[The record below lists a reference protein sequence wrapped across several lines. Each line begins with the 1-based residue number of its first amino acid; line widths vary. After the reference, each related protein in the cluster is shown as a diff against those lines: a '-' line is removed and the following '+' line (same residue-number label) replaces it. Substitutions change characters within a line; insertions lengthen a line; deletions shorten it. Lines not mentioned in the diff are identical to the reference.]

1 MGPLMLDVSGFELTH
16 EEIDILDHPLVGGLI
31 LFSRNYHDQKQL
43 SDLVRHI
50 RSVTRN
56 DLVIAT
62 DHEGGRVQRFRQEF
76 SKIPAMGSIAVRSNE
91 NSQRTGYL
99 CEQFGWLMAAEL
111 LAFDIDI
118 SFAPVLDIHGVSEV
132 IGDRS
137 FHQQPQ
143 QIVEL
148 ASEFIKGMH
157 RAGMRA
163 TGKHFPGHGNVLEDS
178 HIAMPV
184 DNRSREQI
192 FALDM
197 AIFKSIHQQGLLD
210 AVMPAHVIYPDV
222 DNLPAGFSETW
233 IKQILRQELAFNG
246 VVFSDDLSMQ
256 GAAQMGNIVER
267 AELAI
272 AAGCDM
278 VLVCNDPNGAANVID
293 GLPSNMGL
301 NINSL
306 DRIKSLRKTTSSD
319 YTTLKK
325 TQDHQIASK
334 VLEQFYANQ

>member
-56 DLVIAT
+56 DILIAT
-62 DHEGGRVQRFRQEF
+62 DHEGGRVQRFRQGF
-76 SKIPAMGSIAVRSNE
+76 SDIPAMGSIHLQTDGDIQQS
-91 NSQRTGYL
+91 GYL
-99 CEQFGWLMAAEL
+99 CEQLGWLMAAEL

-118 SFAPVLDIHGVSEV
+118 SFAPVLDIHGVSAV

-137 FHQQPQ
+137 FHQQPDI
-143 QIVEL
+143 IVQL
-148 ASEFIKGMH
+148 ASKFIKGMH
-157 RAGMRA
+157 RAGMSA

-184 DNRSREQI
+184 DHRSREDI

-222 DNLPAGFSETW
+222 DDLPAGFSQTW
-233 IKQILRQELAFNG
+233 IKQILRQDLDFNG

-256 GAAQMGNIVER
+256 GAVQMGNIVDR

-272 AAGCDM
+272 TAGCDM
-278 VLVCNDPNGAANVID
+278 VLVCNDPNGAVNVID
-293 GLPSNMGL
+293 GLPSNV
-301 NINSL
+301 SL
-306 DRIKSLRKTTSSD
+306 QTTSADRIKSLKKTAGFD
-319 YTTLKK
+319 FYRLKK
-325 TQDHQIASK
+325 TIDYQIASK
-334 VLEQFYANQ
+334 ALDKFYAN

>member
-56 DLVIAT
+56 DILVAT
-62 DHEGGRVQRFRQEF
+62 DHEGGRVQRFRQGF
-76 SKIPAMGSIAVRSNE
+76 SEIPAMGSISLQTYGNAQKTS
-91 NSQRTGYL
+91 YL

-118 SFAPVLDIHGVSEV
+118 SFAPVLDIHGISEV

-137 FHQQPQ
+137 FHQKPET
-143 QIVEL
+143 IVQL

-157 RAGMRA
+157 RAGMSS

-178 HIAMPV
+178 HIALPV
-184 DNRSREQI
+184 DQRSSDDI

-222 DNLPAGFSETW
+222 DDLPAGFSQIW
-233 IKQILRQELAFNG
+233 IKQILRQKLDFNG
-246 VVFSDDLSMQ
+246 VVFSDDLSMH
-256 GAAQMGNIVER
+256 GAIQMGNIVER
-267 AELAI
+267 AELAL

-278 VLVCNDPNGAANVID
+278 VLVCNDPNGAVSVID
-293 GLPSNMGL
+293 GLPSNVSL
-301 NINSL
+301 QTNSA
-306 DRIKSLRKTTSSD
+306 DRIKC
-319 YTTLKK
+319 LKK
-325 TQDHQIASK
+325 TAGLDFSSLKKTIDHQVASQA
-334 VLEQFYANQ
+334 LDEFYAH

>member
-56 DLVIAT
+56 DILIAT
-62 DHEGGRVQRFRQEF
+62 DHEGGRVQRFRQGF
-76 SKIPAMGSIAVRSNE
+76 SDIPVMGSIHLKTNE
-91 NSQRTGYL
+91 NIQQSGYL

-118 SFAPVLDIHGVSEV
+118 SFAPVLDIHGVSAV

-137 FHQQPQ
+137 FHQQPEV
-143 QIVEL
+143 IVQL
-148 ASEFIKGMH
+148 ASDFIKGMH
-157 RAGMRA
+157 RAGMSA

-178 HIAMPV
+178 HVAMPV
-184 DNRSREQI
+184 DKRSREEI

-222 DNLPAGFSETW
+222 DDLPAGFSQQW
-233 IKQILRQELAFNG
+233 IKQILRQELDFNG

-256 GAAQMGNIVER
+256 GAVQMGNIVER

-272 AAGCDM
+272 EAGCDM
-278 VLVCNDPNGAANVID
+278 VLVCNDPKGAVKVID
-293 GLPSNMGL
+293 GLPSGMSPHK
-301 NINSL
+301 NSL
-306 DRIKSLRKTTSSD
+306 DRIKRLRKTTSVD
-319 YTTLKK
+319 FYNLKK
-325 TQDHQIASK
+325 TTEHQVASK
-334 VLEQFYANQ
+334 VLDQFYAN

>member
-1 MGPLMLDVSGFELTH
+1 MGPMMLDVSGFELTH

-31 LFSRNYHDQKQL
+31 LFSRNYHDQNQL
-43 SDLVRHI
+43 SDLVRHV

-56 DLVIAT
+56 AVLIAT
-62 DHEGGRVQRFRQEF
+62 DHEGGRVQRFRQGF
-76 SKIPAMGSIAVRSNE
+76 SKIPAMGSIALKFEGDTRQTS
-91 NSQRTGYL
+91 YL

-137 FHQQPQ
+137 FHQNPEKIIQ
-143 QIVEL
+143 L

-157 RAGMRA
+157 RAGMSA

-178 HIAMPV
+178 HIAMPI
-184 DNRSREQI
+184 DKRSKEEI
-192 FALDM
+192 FGLDM

-210 AVMPAHVIYPDV
+210 AVMPAHVIYPEV
-222 DNLPAGFSETW
+222 DDLPAGFSHNW

-256 GAAQMGNIVER
+256 GAVQMGNIVER
-267 AELAI
+267 AELALD
-272 AAGCDM
+272 AGCDM
-278 VLVCNDPNGAANVID
+278 VLVCNDPKGAAQVID
-293 GLPSNMGL
+293 GLPSDL
-301 NINSL
+301 EFPLKSI
-306 DRIKSLRKTTSSD
+306 DRIKRLRKSASADFSTLRKSKD
-319 YTTLKK
+319 Y
-325 TQDHQIASK
+325 QVASK
-334 VLEQFYANQ
+334 VLDQFYAN

>member
-31 LFSRNYHDQKQL
+31 LFSRNYHDQRQL
-43 SDLVRHI
+43 ADLVRHI
-50 RSVTRN
+50 RNVTRN
-56 DLVIAT
+56 DVLIAT
-62 DHEGGRVQRFRQEF
+62 DHEGGRVQRFREGF
-76 SKIPAMGSIAVRSNE
+76 SKIPAMGNIAQQTNQNTQQS
-91 NSQRTGYL
+91 SYL

-143 QIVEL
+143 KIVEL
-148 ASEFIKGMH
+148 ASQFIKGMH

-184 DNRSREQI
+184 DNRSREDI

-197 AIFKSIHQQGLLD
+197 AIFKTIHQLGLLD

-222 DNLPAGFSETW
+222 DDLPAGFSKKW
-233 IKQILRQELAFNG
+233 IKQILRQELDFNG

-256 GAAQMGNIVER
+256 GAVQMGNIVER

-272 AAGCDM
+272 AAGCNM
-278 VLVCNDPNGAANVID
+278 VLVCNDPKGAAKVID
-293 GLPSNMGL
+293 GLPTDLGVHK
-301 NINSL
+301 NSL
-306 DRIKSLRKTTSSD
+306 ERIKSLRKIAGLD
-319 YTTLKK
+319 FATLKK
-325 TQDHQIASK
+325 SPDYQAASK
-334 VLEQFYANQ
+334 ALEQFYAN

>member
-50 RSVTRN
+50 RSVTRSGII
-56 DLVIAT
+56 IAT
-62 DHEGGRVQRFRQEF
+62 DHEGGRVQRFRQGF
-76 SKIPAMGSIAVRSNE
+76 SDIPAMGSINLQTNE
-91 NSQRTGYL
+91 NIKQSGYL

-111 LAFDIDI
+111 LAFDIDL
-118 SFAPVLDIHGVSEV
+118 SFAPVLDIHGVSTV

-137 FHQQPQ
+137 FHQQPEI
-143 QIVEL
+143 IVQL

-157 RAGMRA
+157 RAGMSA

-178 HIAMPV
+178 HVAMPI
-184 DNRSREQI
+184 DRRSREDI
-192 FALDM
+192 FSLDM

-210 AVMPAHVIYPDV
+210 AVMPAHIIYPDV
-222 DNLPAGFSETW
+222 DNLPAGFSQTW
-233 IKQILRQELAFNG
+233 IKQILRRELDFDG

-256 GAAQMGNIVER
+256 GAVQMGNIVER

-272 AAGCDM
+272 DAGCDM
-278 VLVCNDPNGAANVID
+278 VLVCNDPMGAVKVID
-293 GLPSNMGL
+293 GLPSGMSL
-301 NINSL
+301 NKNSL
-306 DRIKSLRKTTSSD
+306 DRVQRLRKTTSADFSH
-319 YTTLKK
+319 LKK
-325 TQDHQIASK
+325 TTEYQVASK
-334 VLEQFYANQ
+334 VLDQFYAN

>member
-1 MGPLMLDVSGFELTH
+1 MGPLMLDVSGYELTH

-31 LFSRNYHDQKQL
+31 LFGRNYHDQKQL
-43 SDLVRHI
+43 ADLVRHT
-50 RSVTRN
+50 RSVTRS
-56 DLVIAT
+56 DILIAT
-62 DHEGGRVQRFRQEF
+62 DHEGGRVQRFREGF
-76 SKIPAMGSIAVRSNE
+76 SKIPAMGSVALKSSESNQRS
-91 NSQRTGYL
+91 GYL
-99 CEQFGWLMAAEL
+99 CEQFGWLMAAEI

-118 SFAPVLDIHGVSEV
+118 SFAPVLDIHGVSAV
-132 IGDRS
+132 VGDRS
-137 FHQQPQ
+137 FHQQPEK
-143 QIVEL
+143 IVQL

-157 RAGMRA
+157 RAGMSA

-184 DNRSREQI
+184 DKRSREDI

-222 DNLPAGFSETW
+222 DDLPAGFSHKW
-233 IKQILRQELAFNG
+233 IKQILRQELDFNG

-256 GAAQMGNIVER
+256 GAVQMGNIVDR

-278 VLVCNDPNGAANVID
+278 VLVCNDPKGASNVID
-293 GLPSNMGL
+293 GLPSDLGL
-301 NINSL
+301 PENSL
-306 DRIKSLRKTTSSD
+306 NRIKNLRKTTGFPA
-319 YTTLKK
+319 TTITKRSA
-325 TQDHQIASK
+325 T
-334 VLEQFYANQ
+334 V